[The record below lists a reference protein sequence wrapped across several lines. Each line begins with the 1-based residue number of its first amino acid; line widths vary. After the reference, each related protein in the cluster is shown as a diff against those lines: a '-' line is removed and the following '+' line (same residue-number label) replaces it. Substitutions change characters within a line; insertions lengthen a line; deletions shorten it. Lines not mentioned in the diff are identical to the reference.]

1 MPQLL
6 SSSTPVTSYVVSLN
20 GASKPSFQL
29 SVSGAGAVSAQ
40 ATVEG
45 SHDGI
50 GWITIATLSASGSG
64 YATDGGPVETN
75 WPLMRGRLTAV
86 SGGTATLHFA
96 L

>member
-1 MPQLL
+1 MAQLI
-6 SSSTPVTSYVVSLN
+6 SSASPVTSYVVYMN

-29 SVSGAGAVSAQ
+29 AVEGSGAVSAQ
-40 ATVEG
+40 VQMEG
-45 SHDGI
+45 SHDGK
-50 GWITIATLSASGSG
+50 GWIPIATLSASGNA

-86 SGGTATLHFA
+86 SGGTANLYFA